1 MSSAYEI
8 LVGPSGSG
16 KSYDLYKMLLT
27 EADQN
32 PDKKYMFIVP
42 EQVSLVV
49 LKKLVEMNKAMFDKP
64 GFMNID
70 IIGFN
75 RFSYRV
81 FEEYG
86 IREET
91 ILDEYE
97 KSMLIRV
104 VAGENKDK
112 LRVYKNTISDIIS
125 FYSNTE
131 DHLICSVRK
140 SLNY

>member
-86 IREET
+86 MADYAAELRRRRAE
-91 ILDEYE
+91 ILA
-97 KSMLIRV
+97 K
-104 VAGENKDK
+104 
-112 LRVYKNTISDIIS
+112 
-125 FYSNTE
+125 
-131 DHLICSVRK
+131 
-140 SLNY
+140 